1 MNDNDKFIMTPNFSE
16 PHKVTINP
24 ETGKPERNNKYVV
37 YTAKVRGKNTT
48 WLSRWLPMTS
58 FSYKKTGSL
67 SRQRAIKN
75 EFYKLVNSDAC
86 YEFILYDMDNDI
98 VLMRSYNGGVVDFT
112 GEGSLNYDCSSHQG
126 GAYEVPESY
135 KTAKSTEEAHALR
148 KLREEKKELY
158 KNN

>member
-1 MNDNDKFIMTPNFSE
+1 MNNNDTFIMTPNFSE

-37 YTAKVRGKNTT
+37 YTTGDDIH
-48 WLSRWLPMTS
+48 WIPMTS
-58 FSYKKTGSL
+58 FSYKKTGNL
-67 SRQRAIKN
+67 AKQREIKN
-75 EFYKLVNSDAC
+75 EFYKLVNSDVSA
-86 YEFILYDMDNDI
+86 EFILYDMDNDI

-126 GAYEVPESY
+126 GAYELPESY

-148 KLREEKKELY
+148 KLREENKELY